1 MAKYKTKQHVIL
13 KFIHEEKHIVFNDIG
28 KNRRK
33 KEVYGE
39 IEIVIAMM
47 A

>member
-1 MAKYKTKQHVIL
+1 MPEYQGKQHIVL

-28 KNRRK
+28 KSRRK
-33 KEVYGE
+33 KKIHDE
-39 IEIVIAMM
+39 IKVIIALI